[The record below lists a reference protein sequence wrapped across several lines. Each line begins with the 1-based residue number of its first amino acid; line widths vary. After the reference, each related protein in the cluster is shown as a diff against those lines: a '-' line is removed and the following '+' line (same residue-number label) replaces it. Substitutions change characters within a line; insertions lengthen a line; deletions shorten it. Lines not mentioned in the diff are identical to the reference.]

1 MAEQRHELTSNP
13 KLIDWILYN
22 LHTMREQI
30 KAIEPKTSTS
40 IVVFSGD
47 TTRNNTSGVE
57 RVALKRAALSS
68 VIDVVELGLRTLH
81 PEHRK
86 VYRMKYRAGMT
97 YKEIGQRLY
106 VSDKTVERRVE
117 ETRTIIGQY
126 LASVDPETLEEFM
139 RFF

>member
-1 MAEQRHELTSNP
+1 MAERRHEVASNP

-22 LHTMREQI
+22 LHNMRQQI
-30 KAIEPKTSTS
+30 KELEPKSSTS
-40 IVVFSGD
+40 IVVFTRN
-47 TTRNNTSGVE
+47 TTRNNASGVE

-68 VIDVVELGLRTLH
+68 VVDVVELGLKALH
-81 PEHRK
+81 PEQRK

-117 ETRTIIGQY
+117 ETRAIIGQY
-126 LASVDPETLEEFM
+126 LASVDQENLMEFM

>member
-1 MAEQRHELTSNP
+1 MAEKRHDVTSNP

-22 LHTMREQI
+22 LHNMRQQI
-30 KAIEPKTSTS
+30 RELEPKSSTS
-40 IVVFSGD
+40 VVVF
-47 TTRNNTSGVE
+47 TRNATRNNTSGVE

-68 VIDVVELGLRTLH
+68 VVDMVELGLRALH
-81 PEHRK
+81 PEQRK
-86 VYRMKYRAGMT
+86 IYRMKYRAGMT

-117 ETRTIIGQY
+117 EIRAIIGQY
-126 LASVDPETLEEFM
+126 LASVDPRDLQEFM

>member
-13 KLIDWILYN
+13 KLIDWMLYN

-40 IVVFSGD
+40 IVAFSRN

-117 ETRTIIGQY
+117 ETRAIIGQY

>member
-40 IVVFSGD
+40 IVVFSRN